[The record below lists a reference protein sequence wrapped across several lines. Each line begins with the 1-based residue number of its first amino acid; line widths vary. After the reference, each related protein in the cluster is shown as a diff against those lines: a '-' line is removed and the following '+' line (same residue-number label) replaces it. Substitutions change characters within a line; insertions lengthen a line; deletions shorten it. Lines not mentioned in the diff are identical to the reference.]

1 MTDGKSERSYYLR
14 CGVMSMEGRTS
25 GRNQLSRRNVMSTTE
40 TQDITETK
48 LRKIAL
54 ISSNNPQK
62 QFHSLMHHYNLASLK
77 KCFKEL
83 GRNKSPGIDG
93 MKEDYEKNVD
103 AKLQSLLTRMKSM
116 SYRPAPVRQVFIPKE
131 GSRIEKRPLGI
142 NNLEDKI
149 FMKMT
154 QKILESI
161 YEPLF
166 LNCSYG
172 FRPGRGCHDAI
183 KDLRE
188 HLFKAKVQVVIDVD
202 IKNFFG
208 TIDHKTL
215 VEMIREKIKDTRF
228 IRYLVRTLRSGSPN
242 RGRSNSKRRRGCARV
257 TLQPRSR

>member
-1 MTDGKSERSYYLR
+1 VNVGDPISSSQNEKYQPTSLTNEEVEMTDGKSERSYYLR
-14 CGVMSMEGRTS
+14 CGVMSAEGRTS

-54 ISSNNPQK
+54 ISSGDPHK

-93 MKEDYEKNVD
+93 IKKEDYEKNVD
-103 AKLQSLLTRMKSM
+103 AKLQSLLARMKSM

-142 NNLEDKI
+142 NNFEDKI

-154 QKILESI
+154 QNLQDIYYKMLRGTNTYSHEKNQGYMPLTDVIEFKEGKPKALNFDYINVCLLET
-161 YEPLF
+161 LF
-166 LNCSYG
+166 GAVLKK
-172 FRPGRGCHDAI
+172 P
-183 KDLRE
+183 
-188 HLFKAKVQVVIDVD
+188 
-202 IKNFFG
+202 
-208 TIDHKTL
+208 
-215 VEMIREKIKDTRF
+215 
-228 IRYLVRTLRSGSPN
+228 
-242 RGRSNSKRRRGCARV
+242 
-257 TLQPRSR
+257 PR